1 MQTHAC
7 REKNPTLTVY
17 IVMDITLATTT
28 QERHPA
34 ITVDTAVKY
43 VTQGP
48 AALRKKNWT

>member
-17 IVMDITLATTT
+17 IVMDITLAITT

-34 ITVDTAVKY
+34 ITVDSAVKY
-43 VTQGP
+43 GTQGP
-48 AALRKKNWT
+48 AALRKKN